1 MLEAQELPP
10 DPQIFCSQQHQG
22 QLYYIARSA
31 IWIDNL
37 YLIVRL
43 TVIFSAASR
52 TWQMWVIL
60 FVEVIFIRR

>member
-1 MLEAQELPP
+1 MLETQELSP

-31 IWIDNL
+31 IWIGNL

-43 TVIFSAASR
+43 TVILAASR